1 MPLKNRFHPQLR
13 CPIFASGV
21 FVIIPSLSSKWF
33 NSPCNPIEYYTQTSY
48 VDKNARYDTM
58 EAMTTQRESTEVRQ
72 KQIVSAAR
80 RLIVKYG
87 SEHVTVR
94 RMAKEIGV
102 SEGAVYRH
110 FKSKNDV
117 LSFLID
123 DIEETLIGDIE
134 KNYKKELATSAV
146 LEKIMIDHI
155 SSIQQRKGVSFQ
167 VIAEIIS
174 LGDKKLNKKI
184 YSVIEKYITRIKEIM
199 AAGIQ
204 KGFIR
209 PDVDL
214 DSAALLF
221 FSMTQGLVNLWALS
235 HYEFDLQEKY
245 KSLWAVFCQSILI
258 STSK

>member
-1 MPLKNRFHPQLR
+1 MVM
-13 CPIFASGV
+13 I
-21 FVIIPSLSSKWF
+21 
-33 NSPCNPIEYYTQTSY
+33 
-48 VDKNARYDTM
+48 
-58 EAMTTQRESTEVRQ
+58 TQRENTQVRQ

-102 SEGAVYRH
+102 SEGAIYRH
-110 FKSKNDV
+110 FKSKSDV

-134 KNYKKELATSAV
+134 KNFSKELNS
-146 LEKIMIDHI
+146 LEILENIIIDHI

-184 YSVIEKYITRIKEIM
+184 YEVINKYLDRIKIILDKGVKE
-199 AAGIQ
+199 GVIQ
-204 KGFIR
+204 
-209 PDVDL
+209 PETDL
-214 DSAALLF
+214 DSTAILF
-221 FSMTQGLVNLWALS
+221 FGMTQGLVNIWALS
-235 HYEFDLQEKY
+235 QYSFNLQQRY
-245 KSLWAVFCQSILI
+245 KSVWDVFLKSI
-258 STSK
+258 SQC

>member
-1 MPLKNRFHPQLR
+1 M
-13 CPIFASGV
+13 I
-21 FVIIPSLSSKWF
+21 
-33 NSPCNPIEYYTQTSY
+33 
-48 VDKNARYDTM
+48 
-58 EAMTTQRESTEVRQ
+58 TQRENTQVRQ

-102 SEGAVYRH
+102 SEGAIYRH
-110 FKSKNDV
+110 FKSKSDV

-134 KNYKKELATSAV
+134 KNFSKELNS
-146 LEKIMIDHI
+146 LEILENIIIDHI

-184 YSVIEKYITRIKEIM
+184 SGHK
-199 AAGIQ
+199 
-204 KGFIR
+204 
-209 PDVDL
+209 
-214 DSAALLF
+214 
-221 FSMTQGLVNLWALS
+221 
-235 HYEFDLQEKY
+235 
-245 KSLWAVFCQSILI
+245 
-258 STSK
+258 

>member
-1 MPLKNRFHPQLR
+1 M
-13 CPIFASGV
+13 I
-21 FVIIPSLSSKWF
+21 
-33 NSPCNPIEYYTQTSY
+33 
-48 VDKNARYDTM
+48 
-58 EAMTTQRESTEVRQ
+58 TQRESTQVRQ

-94 RMAKEIGV
+94 RVAKEIGV
-102 SEGAVYRH
+102 SEGAIYRH
-110 FKSKNDV
+110 FRSKSDV
-117 LSFLID
+117 LSFLVD
-123 DIEETLIGDIE
+123 DIEETLIGDIV
-134 KNYKKELATSAV
+134 KNDDQASATLTV

-174 LGDKKLNKKI
+174 LGDKKLNKKVFG
-184 YSVIEKYITRIKEIM
+184 VIEKYIERIKGILE
-199 AAGIQ
+199 AGIE

-209 PDVDL
+209 QDADL

-235 HYEFDLQEKY
+235 HYEFDLQAKY
-245 KSLWAVFCQSILI
+245 KSLWSVYCQAVLVLP
-258 STSK
+258 TTK